1 MRKIL
6 MALAALLL
14 AATCWAGIDVNT
26 ASEAEL
32 DGIKG
37 IGPSLSGKI
46 LKARQKGPFKD
57 WYDLRQRV
65 KGIGNKSAVKLS
77 DSGLSVNG
85 ASYEPLA
92 SSTKPK

>member
-6 MALAALLL
+6 LALAALLVS
-14 AATCWAGIDVNT
+14 ATCWAGVDVNQ

-46 LKARQKGPFKD
+46 LKARQQGLFRD
-57 WYDLRQRV
+57 WQDLMQRV
-65 KGIGNKSAVKLS
+65 KGIRPKSALHLS
-77 DSGLSVNG
+77 EAGLSVNG
-85 ASYEPLA
+85 AAYVPGVA
-92 SSTKPK
+92 PPKSK